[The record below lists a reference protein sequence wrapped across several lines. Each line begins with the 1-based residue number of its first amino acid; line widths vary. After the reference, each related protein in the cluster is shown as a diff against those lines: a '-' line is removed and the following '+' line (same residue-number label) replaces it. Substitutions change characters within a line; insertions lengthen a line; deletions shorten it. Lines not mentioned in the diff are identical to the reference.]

1 MHRNRNKNIELSKGY
16 LDIRICLDG
25 LVFPYHR
32 RTAVSKKYVLSKK
45 YVFPTSSYVSFPDLL
60 SRRIESIDLYT
71 NLGKIRSIIN
81 LRRSIIRVL

>member
-1 MHRNRNKNIELSKGY
+1 MHRNRNKNIELSQGY

-32 RTAVSKKYVLSKK
+32 RTAVSKK